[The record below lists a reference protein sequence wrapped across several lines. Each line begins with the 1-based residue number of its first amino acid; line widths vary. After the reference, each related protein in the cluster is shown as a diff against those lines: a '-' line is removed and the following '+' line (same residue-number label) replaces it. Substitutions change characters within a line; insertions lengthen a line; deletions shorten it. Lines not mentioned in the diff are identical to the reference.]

1 MTGRRVTL
9 VAVAVAGLAAAGTA
23 GVMEAVA
30 GDGGPGVAPI
40 VQGGNPP
47 AGGAQK
53 PTPGL
58 RQLGTWETQGGG
70 VPLVNGL
77 YTPLDTPIT
86 VACKKAPCLLVADKS
101 LIVDSGTNGTRIFPC
116 VAVDGSIGGSSCLEL
131 TPSTGLASGAS
142 MTGTTIETKV
152 LAAGTH
158 TVQVKAYVG
167 EDGASV
173 GEFFVVYRLY
183 H

>member
-1 MTGRRVTL
+1 VIARRALLVTS
-9 VAVAVAGLAAAGTA
+9 AVACLAAGGTA
-23 GVMEAVA
+23 GVMEAFA
-30 GDGGPGVAPI
+30 GDGGPDVAPI
-40 VQGGNPP
+40 VQGSPP

-53 PTPGL
+53 PTPSL
-58 RQLGTWETQGGG
+58 RLLGTWETQGGS
-70 VPLVNGL
+70 VPLVNGI

-86 VACKKAPCLLVADKS
+86 VACKKAPCMLVADKS

-116 VAVDGSIGGSSCLEL
+116 VALDGSIGGSGCLEL

-142 MTGTTIETKV
+142 MTGSSLETKV
-152 LAAGTH
+152 LAAGPH

-173 GEFFVVYRLY
+173 GEFSIVYRLY